1 MTNFTK
7 SRKTCRL
14 GGWGG
19 GRVYQGAG
27 LAVLLAVSSGCTE
40 EVVIFEP
47 AASDAG
53 DPNADA
59 APQQTVDS
67 GAADTKS
74 PPRADSAAAPDTSP
88 PVDTAAEQLCVDTIN
103 KYRATLNLPALQR
116 WSANE
121 SCAAS
126 QGLAD
131 SKSGTPHS
139 AFGKCGEWAQNEC
152 PGWPGPGK
160 TMITGCLQMMWNEG
174 PGQDFS
180 KHGHYIN
187 MSSTQYTTV
196 ACGFATAADGSIW
209 AVQDFK

>member
-1 MTNFTK
+1 MKNSINGLETRAFAG
-7 SRKTCRL
+7 R
-14 GGWGG
+14 GD
-19 GRVYQGAG
+19 GRVYQGVAIALVLC
-27 LAVLLAVSSGCTE
+27 LAPLGCTE
-40 EVVIFEP
+40 EVIVVEP
-47 AASDAG
+47 ASDDAG
-53 DPNADA
+53 NPTADA
-59 APQQTVDS
+59 QQSADAGV
-67 GAADTKS
+67 ADTKAS
-74 PPRADSAAAPDTSP
+74 PKADSATEPDTSAP
-88 PVDTAAEQLCVDTIN
+88 RDTGAEQLCVDTIN

-131 SKSGTPHS
+131 SKSGVPHS

-152 PGWPGPGK
+152 PGWPGPGE

-187 MSSTQYTTV
+187 MSSSQYTMV

-209 AVQDFK
+209 GVQDFK